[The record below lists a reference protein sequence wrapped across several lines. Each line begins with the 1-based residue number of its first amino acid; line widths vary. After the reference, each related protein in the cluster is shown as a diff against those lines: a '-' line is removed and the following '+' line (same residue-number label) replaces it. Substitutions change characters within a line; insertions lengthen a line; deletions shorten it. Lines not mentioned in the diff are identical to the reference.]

1 MSALPLPPFAVCA
14 KVSSPAQTDATFL
27 ALQPMLRVWLID
39 LIRHHASSDSV
50 LDFFADRRN
59 GGSCD
64 EMFGEGFSEQIFVQ
78 DESPFPRRRPGE
90 RREDPLRAEKLRQID
105 RVLGRAR
112 AVAVRKGVDYAQPFW
127 HNLARFANLLKLDP
141 AEQFV
146 LCFSASL
153 DAVGPF
159 ARAVT
164 ELSIRVDMA
173 GLTRL
178 LTQLSGLPRSAIAL
192 ALSVRGGL
200 RTTGLLS
207 VDSDACDLECKID
220 LRCDL
225 AELLFERLFS
235 EEELLERF
243 VEKCPAASLSLDRFP
258 HLAQDTEIVAGLL
271 RDAKQTGR
279 AGTNILLYGPPGVG
293 KTEYTV
299 ALARAL
305 ELSAFEVKY
314 EDENGEPIGGEDRL
328 TAYKLSQKL
337 LARNARALLIFDEI
351 EDVFRANPLSLVF
364 GGAGSSGGG
373 KARTNRSLESNPVP
387 AIWITNDVEDMD
399 PAFLRRFDYAVQFS
413 VPPLSVRK
421 EIALHHLASWV
432 PAEDDDWLPAIAAR
446 SQMTPSQLEKAAHVA
461 DSLIGAPEDE
471 AKASQGRWLITR
483 VLDRSAALL
492 GQAPVPLR
500 SSGTTAFDLAYLN
513 ADTELSGLVAALG
526 RRPKGTFCF
535 YGAPGTGKT
544 ESGRH
549 LAEAIDRPVIVR
561 RASDLL
567 SKWVGETEQR
577 IARMFDEARQQHAV
591 LILDEAD
598 SLLRSRVS
606 AEHSWEVTQVNELLT
621 QMEAFDGIFICTTNL
636 VGMLDPASLRRFDW
650 KVHFRPLSARQRWAL
665 FAQEFLRL
673 GGTLAAARSV
683 EPRIARLEGLCAG
696 DVATVVRQYRLLDIE
711 PEAMEFALR
720 LEAEVRLRA
729 APGTEASP
737 LSNVRQTNRQGEN
750 HEHA

>member
-1 MSALPLPPFAVCA
+1 MSAQPLPPFAVCA
-14 KVSSPAQTDATFL
+14 KASSPVQTDANFS
-27 ALQPMLRVWLID
+27 ALQPMLKVWLID
-39 LIRHHASSDSV
+39 LIRHHASPESV

-64 EMFGEGFSEQIFVQ
+64 EMFGEGFSEQVLAQ
-78 DESPFPRRRPGE
+78 EECPLPRRRPGE
-90 RREDPLRAEKLRQID
+90 RREDPLRAEKLRKID
-105 RVLGRAR
+105 TALGRVR
-112 AVAVRKGVDYAQPFW
+112 AVAVRKGVDYSQPFW

-146 LCFSASL
+146 LCFGACVE
-153 DAVGPF
+153 AAGPF
-159 ARAVT
+159 ARAVA
-164 ELSIRVDMA
+164 ELSIRVDTA
-173 GLTRL
+173 ALTRL
-178 LTQLSGLPRSAIAL
+178 LTQLSGLPRSAITL

-200 RTTGLLS
+200 RSTGLLMWI
-207 VDSDACDLECKID
+207 SDARDLERKLE

-225 AELLFERLFS
+225 AELLFERQFS
-235 EEELLERF
+235 DEELLDRF

-258 HLAQDTEIVAGLL
+258 HLAQDTEVVTGLL

-293 KTEYTV
+293 KTEYAV
-299 ALARAL
+299 ALARTL

-314 EDENGEPIGGEDRL
+314 EDEDGEPIGGEYRL

-337 LARNARALLIFDEI
+337 LARNAGALLIFDEV
-351 EDVFRANPLSLVF
+351 EDVFRANPLSRIF
-364 GGAGSSGGG
+364 GDAGSPGGG

-421 EIALHHLASWV
+421 EIALHHLAGWV
-432 PAEDDDWLPAIAAR
+432 PDGDDDWLPAIAAR
-446 SQMTPSQLEKAAHVA
+446 SEMTPSQLEKAAHVA
-461 DSLIGAPEDE
+461 DSLIGPPVDE
-471 AKASQGRWLITR
+471 AKACEGRRLITR
-483 VLDRSAALL
+483 VLNRSAALL
-492 GQAPVPLR
+492 GQAPAPLR
-500 SSGTTAFDLAYLN
+500 SGGTTAFDLAYLN
-513 ADTELSGLVAALG
+513 ADTELAGLVSALV

-544 ESGRH
+544 ESARY

-577 IARMFDEARQQHAV
+577 IAGMFDEARQQGAV

-598 SLLRSRVS
+598 SMLRSRAS
-606 AEHSWEVTQVNELLT
+606 AQHSWEVTQVNELLT

-636 VGMLDPASLRRFDW
+636 VEKLDAASLRRFDW
-650 KVHFRPLSARQRWAL
+650 KVLFRPLSARQRWAL

-673 GGTLAAARSV
+673 GGSLAAARSV
-683 EPRIARLEGLCAG
+683 EGRIERLEGLSAG
-696 DVATVVRQYRLLDIE
+696 DVATVVRQYHLLDIE
-711 PEAMEFALR
+711 PEAAEFALR

-729 APGTEASP
+729 GPGAEVLP
-737 LSNVRQTNRQGEN
+737 LRNVRQTNRQGEN